1 MFEFLTRHSIDTSE
15 FSLDNHCELEILNEK
30 QHTGRVSTI
39 TMKHLRQ
46 KYGKKRANRAMYI
59 LQKKIKIKQ
68 PGILSEFV
76 SSFFSK

>member
-30 QHTGRVSTI
+30 QHSGSVSTI
-39 TMKHLRQ
+39 TMKHLRK
-46 KYGKKRANRAMYI
+46 KYGKKRANRAMYR

>member
-30 QHTGRVSTI
+30 QQQGRVSTV
-39 TMKHLRQ
+39 TMKYLRK
-46 KYGKKRANRAMYI
+46 KYGKNRANRAMYR

-68 PGILSEFV
+68 PGILSELV
-76 SSFFSK
+76 SSFLK

>member
-30 QHTGRVSTI
+30 QQQGRVSTV
-39 TMKHLRQ
+39 TMKHLRK
-46 KYGKKRANRAMYI
+46 KYGKKRANRVMYR

-68 PGILSEFV
+68 PGILSELV
-76 SSFFSK
+76 SSFLK

>member
-30 QHTGRVSTI
+30 QQQGRVSTV
-39 TMKHLRQ
+39 TMKPLRK
-46 KYGKKRANRAMYI
+46 KYGKKRANRVMYR

-68 PGILSEFV
+68 PGILSELV
-76 SSFFSK
+76 SSFLK

>member
-15 FSLDNHCELEILNEK
+15 YSLDDQCEIEILNEK
-30 QHTGRVSTI
+30 SQQGRVSTI

-46 KYGKKRANRAMYI
+46 KYGKKRANRAMYR

-68 PGILSEFV
+68 PGILSELV
-76 SSFFSK
+76 SSFLR